1 MLDAWKFREE
11 KWAPTWRWGPELVV
25 LSSGR
30 DLAFEVMP
38 EGDEGMNRL
47 DWRRGSSYAKA
58 LGQEHH
64 VLDNKRTDREG
75 SV

>member
-1 MLDAWKFREE
+1 MLS
-11 KWAPTWRWGPELVV
+11 P
-25 LSSGR
+25 GR

-38 EGDEGMNRL
+38 EGDEGMNRFDL
-47 DWRRGSSYAKA
+47 RRGRSYAKA